1 MFPDKYSLKKQ
12 QGFEN
17 ISVTAKS
24 LHITR
29 LCNYIL
35 VLLL

>member
-12 QGFEN
+12 QEFEN

-24 LHITR
+24 LHITHV
-29 LCNYIL
+29 YVIIS
-35 VLLL
+35 